1 MLCHDW
7 NLTPSEAVALQ
18 KRLKPQVIDR
28 DCFGTLHRV
37 AGVDVGF
44 EAQGSITRAAVSV
57 LSYPDLQPIEAS
69 VARLPTSFPYIPGLL
84 SFREVP
90 AILQAISS
98 LRHAP
103 DIFLCDGQGMAH
115 PRRFGIACHLGV
127 YTDTPAVGVAKT
139 RLTGSHGE
147 VPEQKGGWVP
157 LIDKGETIGA
167 VVRTRNR
174 VKPLYISVG
183 HRISLQTSIRLVL
196 ACTTRYRLPETTR
209 EAHRLAS
216 G

>member
-1 MLCHDW
+1 MLYHDW

-18 KRLKPQVIDR
+18 KRLRPQVIDR
-28 DCFGTLHRV
+28 DCFRTLHRV

-69 VARLPTSFPYIPGLL
+69 VARLPTTFPYIPGLL

-90 AILQAISS
+90 AILQAIST
-98 LRHAP
+98 LRHSP

-183 HRISLQTSIRLVL
+183 HKISLQASIRLVL

>member
-1 MLCHDW
+1 MLSHDW

-18 KRLKPQVIDR
+18 KRLRPRVIDR

-57 LSYPDLQPIEAS
+57 LSYPELQPLEAS
-69 VARLPTSFPYIPGLL
+69 VARLPTTFPYIPGLL

-90 AILQAISS
+90 AILQAIAT
-98 LRHAP
+98 LRHSP

-147 VPEQKGGWVP
+147 VPQQKGGWVP

-167 VVRTRNR
+167 VVRTRNK

-183 HRISLQTSIRLVL
+183 HKISLQASISLVL

-209 EAHRLAS
+209 AAHRLAS